1 VAGIEGEESPMSL
14 ILIYILLSASLY
26 TAPLHEMSYAQIRWS
41 DYGLK
46 ADGKTDD
53 GPAILKM
60 VEATRGMKGK
70 PFEIKGAK

>member
-1 VAGIEGEESPMSL
+1 
-14 ILIYILLSASLY
+14 
-26 TAPLHEMSYAQIRWS
+26 MSYAQIRWS

-60 VEATRGMKGK
+60 VEAPER
-70 PFEIKGAK
+70 

>member
-1 VAGIEGEESPMSL
+1 
-14 ILIYILLSASLY
+14 
-26 TAPLHEMSYAQIRWS
+26 MSYAQIRWS

-60 VEATRGMKGK
+60 VETPRAMKGK
-70 PFEIKGAK
+70 PLEIKGVK